1 MSQIPS
7 NSMQFAAG
15 LESAQGNIALMG
27 QNQRAKMEQDLALR
41 QLAQRGQQMQ
51 QEERMQVRALGAEAA
66 NYRALNK
73 SRADL
78 QTQELAQNQRQFD
91 AQQQFLREQ
100 AQAEKLM
107 AIELQRLQAKREAA
121 NAKLISEA
129 DDSGN
134 RPGLRAERRQLD
146 AQMVKIKSMMAAAQ
160 HGLARSQGMKGD
172 RMKEV
177 GSRLTAYG
185 EAVATRRQAAQDA
198 AQRALTDAMLNDGLD
213 GGFVNDIAR
222 RMQSEVVGGP
232 GLAYQAAGIAA
243 PIAGTKILMEN
254 LASSMFGYSDP
265 EAMKK
270 RMTDL
275 QTSPAAMAGAIVHN
289 AFSRHGD
296 AFGLDSGKKAEAAVV
311 ATEMV
316 GSAAIL
322 AGLNPEARN
331 LNDESVGGV
340 KAKIAQGFG
349 KLRQMGMG
357 DEQITALMLDG
368 LEGVGEGGS
377 ELLLQFG
384 MDQKEAGLQKVLLE
398 TTDGVGRLADILQAV
413 ADDSKLMQPVGGTIE
428 DASKFDIAGITR
440 KADSLYGLMEDPR
453 TEELVQMLRG
463 TGMADQ
469 QVQEMMAL
477 IGDTGDMT
485 PQEYEAALR
494 AMASEAE
501 AGALRTGEIE
511 RELGLGTGQFMARGQ
526 GQIAE
531 DEAAALEALAA
542 RFGG

>member
-121 NAKLISEA
+121 NAKLMAEA

-160 HGLARSQGMKGD
+160 HGHARSEGMKDD
-172 RMKEV
+172 RIKEV
-177 GSRLTAYG
+177 GSRLTAFG

-198 AQRALTDAMLNDGLD
+198 ARQALSDAMLNDALD
-213 GGFVNDIAR
+213 GGFANDIAR
-222 RMQSEVVGGP
+222 QMQSLGI
-232 GLAYQAAGIAA
+232 AYQAAGIAA
-243 PIAGTKILMEN
+243 PTAATKILMEN
-254 LASSMFGYSDP
+254 LASSMFGYSNP
-265 EAMKK
+265 EAMKQ

-368 LEGVGEGGS
+368 LQGVGEGGS

-428 DASKFDIAGITR
+428 DISKFDIAGIMR
-440 KADSLYGLMEDPR
+440 KADSLYGLMGDPR
-453 TEELVQMLRG
+453 TEELMQMLRG
-463 TGMADQ
+463 TRMADQ
-469 QVQEMMAL
+469 QVQEIMAL